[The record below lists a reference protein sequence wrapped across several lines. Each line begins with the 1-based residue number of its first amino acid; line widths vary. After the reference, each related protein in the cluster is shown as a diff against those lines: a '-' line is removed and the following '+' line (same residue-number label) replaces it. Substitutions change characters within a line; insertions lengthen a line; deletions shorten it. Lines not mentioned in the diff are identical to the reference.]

1 MLFISTQKLFSFSRY
16 LSFCLDFLVMH
27 RKRLFKKI
35 KINFKLYDVTAWLTN
50 NCNTHIAQYFE
61 IYFLILD
68 IFSHVCL
75 QKFSVSC
82 ICNNDLLDFNRRVAE
97 SRCSTGFSC
106 AFYWPLFFE
115 LPVLIPLVFCLIR
128 SVSAEVSLNCISRIR
143 FKCSFF
149 WPWENQYK
157 VHGFDSIS
165 ITQFPAMI
173 RRRLRKSCCSLNLD
187 LSCFDFE

>member
-82 ICNNDLLDFNRRVAE
+82 ICNNDLLDFNRSVAE
-97 SRCSTGFSC
+97 SCCSTGFSC
-106 AFYWPLFFE
+106 AFSWLWTNQCFLE
-115 LPVLIPLVFCLIR
+115 LPVLIPLVLYLIHSLQVSHTWSDFSRLLRVMISEARILCHFILVLLSSTLMKQLTCNVGIISLIR
-128 SVSAEVSLNCISRIR
+128 I
-143 FKCSFF
+143 F
-149 WPWENQYK
+149 
-157 VHGFDSIS
+157 G
-165 ITQFPAMI
+165 
-173 RRRLRKSCCSLNLD
+173 LD
-187 LSCFDFE
+187 I